1 MTNTLNS
8 PEFRFY
14 YFTSR
19 YTETVSF
26 YRDTLQLEVFR
37 SWDRGNCEKGTI
49 FRSPNGNGLIEIEEG
64 VEIPIIQGVIY
75 IEVEDVDFW
84 HEMIVKKKVNIVEAI
99 SNTSYG
105 HRSFKFEDP
114 NKLIIGLFKYIDS

>member
-1 MTNTLNS
+1 MTNTLDL

-84 HEMIVKKKVNIVEAI
+84 YEMIVKKKVNIVEAI

-114 NKLIIGLFKYIDS
+114 NNLIIGLFKYIDR

>member
-14 YFTSR
+14 YFTSL
-19 YTETVSF
+19 YAETVSF

-37 SWDRGNCEKGTI
+37 SWDRGHCEKGTI
-49 FRSPNGNGLIEIEEG
+49 FRSPNGTGLIEIEEG
-64 VEIPIIQGVIY
+64 VEIPIIQGAIY

-84 HEMIVKKKVNIVEAI
+84 YEMIVNKKVNIVEAI

-114 NKLIIGLFKYIDS
+114 NKLIIGLFKYIDR

>member
-1 MTNTLNS
+1 MTNTLNL

-19 YTETVSF
+19 YAETVSF

-84 HEMIVKKKVNIVEAI
+84 YEMIVKKKVNIVEAI

-114 NKLIIGLFKYIDS
+114 NKLIIGLFKYIDK